1 MNTISFD
8 TTDKAIVPVQT
19 TVEPAEELEDQMN
32 DWRDDLYDEDD
43 DWQDDLYDE
52 DDDWGFDSPSD
63 EYDRYSRHLGNGY
76 CGRSTSRNSLI
87 AREMGAHPISEWSKS
102 KIMDDLAEIDTTRMS
117 LFKKISLPV
126 LQAYCLR
133 RTGYHHTSK
142 WFNKTDFYELN
153 EEAISSLSD
162 ETLVALASLKK
173 PKSTVETTF
182 GTFKYIEWEEV
193 SGRYGRYTK
202 PNHIEIPKAKIDAKG
217 KFYSV
222 WDETGKFRVSKKIG
236 STGTEVILDPL
247 RIVPGQVTDFLGIE
261 PCNYSQIEQC
271 VPADLFEISRKG
283 IIYPKGRKPTPDA
296 FDNGLGNFFRIGEK
310 RAGKNSFGD
319 YRVEEWNGGWWLPAE
334 AKTAA

>member
-32 DWRDDLYDEDD
+32 DW
-43 DWQDDLYDE
+43 QDDLYDE

-63 EYDRYSRHLGNGY
+63 EYDRYSLHLGNGY

-87 AREMGAHPISEWSKS
+87 ARKMGSRPISEWSKTR
-102 KIMDDLAEIDTTRMS
+102 IMDGLDEIAATRRS

-153 EEAISSLSD
+153 QEAISSLPD
-162 ETLVALASLKK
+162 ETLVALAKLGK
-173 PKSTVETTF
+173 PGAVIETTN
-182 GTFKYIEWEEV
+182 GTFKYIVWE
-193 SGRYGRYTK
+193 SFRGRYGRYTK

-310 RAGKNSFGD
+310 RVGKNSFGD